1 MICHKIYINIFAGQ
15 RKNGRMPDPSQPSTG
30 AFMTK
35 YEIIISDIRKKIQDG
50 TYVVNE
56 KLPTEAELGQRY
68 GVSRITIK
76 KAIDQLVLEGL
87 VIKRRGA
94 GTFVKGISEQ
104 EGKFQLQMNGL
115 FSTIDKSKIRSEVL
129 RFEVVPAGEMV
140 AEKLKIDPEDFVYYC
155 VRFRDDGEHW
165 KVIDYV
171 YMPIDLI
178 QGLKKDVLYRSLY
191 NYIENTLGLRI
202 QSAHRVIRA
211 VRPNE
216 DDKTYLGVK
225 DGDPILSIEQVGYL
239 DSGIPFEFSDQ
250 HHIGDEFEF
259 KTVSIR

>member
-1 MICHKIYINIFAGQ
+1 
-15 RKNGRMPDPSQPSTG
+15 
-30 AFMTK
+30 MTK
-35 YEIIISDIRKKIQDG
+35 YEMIISDIRKKIQSG
-50 TYVVNE
+50 AYAVNE
-56 KLPTEAELGQRY
+56 KLPTETELGKQY
-68 GVSRITIK
+68 QVSRITVK

-94 GTFVKGISEQ
+94 GTFVKGLSEQ
-104 EGKFQLQMNGL
+104 EGKLQLQMNGL
-115 FSTIDKSKIRSEVL
+115 FSTLDKSKIRSEVV
-129 RFEVVPAGEMV
+129 RFEVIPAGEAI

-155 VRFRDDGEHW
+155 IRYRYDGQSW
-165 KVIDYV
+165 RAIDYV

-178 QGLKKDVLYRSLY
+178 QGLKKEVLYHSIY
-191 NYIENTLGLRI
+191 DYIENTLGLRI

-216 DDKTYLGVK
+216 YDKKYLHVQ
-225 DGDPILSIEQVGYL
+225 DTDPILSIEQVGYL
-239 DSGIPFEFSDQ
+239 DNGVPFEFSDQ